1 MRSGRASATDG
12 GASHPAAFEDF
23 GRRGYEYLSSRRARR
38 EIDWEILNE
47 CAKIP
52 RETERSR

>member
-23 GRRGYEYLSSRRARR
+23 GQRGYEYLRSRR
-38 EIDWEILNE
+38 EIDWEILND
-47 CAKIP
+47 CAKIS